1 MEYLTAELPGV
12 GGAIKVAPED
22 FVVEEIPAYLPSGE
36 GQHLFLLIEKRG
48 LTTQE
53 MVRRLAQALGVAASD
68 VGTAGQKDRQAV
80 ARQFVSVPHQGL
92 EPDRLA
98 ALQLDGVTVLSAARH
113 PHKLRTGH
121 LRGNRF
127 TLIIRGVG
135 EGAEPRARAILA
147 VLEAVGVPNRYGAQ
161 RFGMRGDNAAQG
173 RAVLAGK
180 LRVSDRFRRRLLV
193 SALQADLFNR
203 YLSRRM
209 ADRLLDRV
217 VDGDILQRAPTG
229 GLFTCPA
236 DEVEVAQR
244 RLAAREIV
252 PTGPIFGH
260 EMMAPPP
267 GTTAH
272 EREQEILAEV
282 GLEVSEFGRVGRLAE
297 GTRRPLVARIEGI
310 EVHAEADRLRVGFV
324 LPAGSYA
331 TVVLEEIMKPGAP
344 LTVAEDA

>member
-1 MEYLTAELPGV
+1 MEYLTAELPGT
-12 GGAIKVAPED
+12 GGAIKVALED
-22 FVVEEIPAYLPSGE
+22 FIVEEIPAYLPSGE
-36 GQHLFLLIEKRG
+36 GQHVFLLVEKRG

-53 MVRRLAQALGVAASD
+53 MVRRLAQVLGVASED

-80 ARQFVSVPHQGL
+80 ARQFVSVPGQGL
-92 EPDRLA
+92 DLDRLA
-98 ALQLDGVTVLSAARH
+98 ALQLDGVTILSTARH

-127 TLIIRGVG
+127 TLVVRGVG
-135 EGAEPRARAILA
+135 EGAEARARAILA
-147 VLEAVGVPNRYGAQ
+147 MLEAVGVPNRYGAQ

-173 RAVLAGK
+173 RAVLTGK
-180 LRVSDRFRRRLLV
+180 LRVPDRFRRRLLV

-209 ADRLLDRV
+209 VDRLLDRV
-217 VDGDILQRAPTG
+217 LDGDILQRSPTG

-260 EMMAPPP
+260 AMMAPPP

-272 EREQEILAEV
+272 EREREILAEA
-282 GLEVSEFGRVGRLAE
+282 GLEASDFGRLGRLAE
-297 GTRRPLVARIEGI
+297 GTRRPLVARLDGV
-310 EVHAEADRLRVGFV
+310 EVRADGDRLCVGFA

-344 LTVAEDA
+344 LAVAEEA

>member
-22 FVVEEIPAYLPSGE
+22 FIVEEIPAYQPAGE

-53 MVRRLAQALGVAASD
+53 MVRRLAQALGVAPGD

-80 ARQFVSVPHQGL
+80 ARQFVSVPSQGL
-92 EPDRLA
+92 EPDRLV

-173 RAVLAGK
+173 RAVLAGT

-209 ADRLLDRV
+209 VDRLLDRV

-260 EMMAPPP
+260 AMMTPPP

-272 EREQEILAEV
+272 QREQEILTEA
-282 GLEVSEFGRVGRLAE
+282 GLEASEFGRLGRLAE

-310 EVHAEADRLRVGFV
+310 EVRAEGDRLRVGFV

-344 LTVAEDA
+344 LAVAEDA